1 MSMKSSRFSLILSL
15 AVLTSTACAAPAFAA
30 PSRAM
35 RGCNATAAARVI
47 IATNAYRASLGLP
60 QLKVVPKL
68 RAFAVAHANDMAEN
82 AILTHSSSSGMS
94 FAQRAH
100 SSSYRFTS
108 MRENVAVEGA
118 PLPSSLGPILWNL
131 WRHSPEHDANMRASD
146 VRQIGVAVAPGRNG
160 CYASM
165 ELGSPRA

>member
-1 MSMKSSRFSLILSL
+1 MRNYSHILI
-15 AVLTSTACAAPAFAA
+15 AALTLTISVAFAAPALAA

-35 RGCNATAAARVI
+35 AGCNPAAAAKVVV
-47 IATNAYRASLGLP
+47 ATNAYRASLGLP
-60 QLKVVPKL
+60 PLTVVPKL
-68 RAFAVAHANDMAEN
+68 SAFAAVHANDMADN
-82 AILTHSSSSGMS
+82 AILTHSSSSGLS
-94 FAQRAH
+94 FAERAH

-118 PLPSSLGPILWNL
+118 PLPSSLGPNLWNL

-146 VRQIGVAVAPGRNG
+146 VTQIGVAVAAGKNG

-165 ELGSPRA
+165 ELGSPR